1 MPAMMENQE
10 IRVRGA
16 VQGVGFR
23 PAVYRLAMECL
34 LRGEVANDSDGVL
47 IRLSGTSQSIQ
58 NFLARLKQEAPPLAQ
73 IDSISMT
80 KGDDNWDYSGFRIT
94 GSTHLR
100 GSTEVVPDAATCK
113 ACLAEINNSEE
124 RRFQY
129 PFTNCTHCG
138 PRLSIIQGIPYD
150 RETTTMASFDLCEQC
165 KVEYANP
172 LDRRFHAQPIACH
185 ACGPS
190 LILYSAGQTIYPC
203 PATSSPYKQVAAQL
217 SHICTVLKAGEI
229 VAVKGLGG
237 YHLCCD
243 ASNHAAV
250 ETLRERKQ
258 RYAKPFALMT
268 HELAT
273 IKNYCL
279 VSELEKDILSSSI
292 APIVLLEAR
301 QVINPES
308 TILSAA
314 IAPGSR
320 LLGFMLPYTPLHH
333 MICRQFGGPLV
344 MTSGNVSGE
353 PQVID
358 NDEAI
363 ANLSSI
369 ADLVVCHNRAVANRI
384 DDSVVRCVAGKVRI
398 LRRAR
403 GYAPRSIRLP
413 SGFETADGIQ
423 AYGAEL
429 KSTFCLVKQGA
440 AVLSQ
445 HQGDLEDVSTF
456 DDYEHNLALYQR
468 LFEFTPRYLAF
479 DQHPEYISSKLAKND
494 SGANGMPAIRIQHHH
509 AHIACVMAENQLAID
524 HSPVLGVA
532 LDGLGFGDDGTLWGG
547 EFLLA
552 DYRTYQRVAR
562 LKPVA
567 MPGAGQAV
575 KQPWR
580 NAYAHILNSMDWES
594 FQTHYGETALAAC
607 FASHPTATLQ
617 KMMKGALNCPLA
629 SSAGR
634 LFDAVAAA
642 IGIHAEQVQFEGQAA
657 IELEMLVDKDLLS
670 HYLAD
675 DDLSLSY
682 TLIIDIPNIPSS
694 GLPELN
700 AASMWPQ
707 LLDDVRQ
714 GISTTLI
721 STRFHAGLIKG
732 IVAMLLQLRQ
742 SYTFNDVALSG
753 GCMQNAVLL
762 EGLIHSLHK
771 KGLNCLSHSLIPA
784 NDGGIAL
791 GQAAIA
797 AARIIVN
804 DKTTVSDLSHELRF
818 TPKENVCV

>member
-1 MPAMMENQE
+1 MPAKMENQE
-10 IRVRGA
+10 IRVRGT

-23 PAVYRLAMECL
+23 PAVYRLAIECQ
-34 LRGEVANDSDGVL
+34 LRGEVANDSNGVL
-47 IRLSGTSQSIQ
+47 IRLSGTSQGIQ
-58 NFLARLKQEAPPLAQ
+58 NFLSRIKQEAPPLAQ
-73 IDSISMT
+73 IDSISTT
-80 KGDDNWDYSGFRIT
+80 KGDDDWDYSGFRIT
-94 GSTHLR
+94 GSTHLQ
-100 GSTEVVPDAATCK
+100 GSTEVVPDAATCN
-113 ACLAEINNSEE
+113 ACLAEINSAEE
-124 RRFQY
+124 RRSQY

-150 RETTTMASFDLCEQC
+150 REATTMASFDLCEQC
-165 KVEYANP
+165 QAEYANP

-185 ACGPS
+185 VCGPS
-190 LILYSAGQTIYPC
+190 LALYSAGQIISPC
-203 PATSSPYKQVAAQL
+203 PATSSLHEKVAAQL
-217 SHICTVLKAGEI
+217 SHICKALHAGQI
-229 VAVKGLGG
+229 VAIKGLGG
-237 YHLCCD
+237 FHLCCD
-243 ASNHAAV
+243 ACNHAAV

-268 HELAT
+268 HELST

-279 VSELEKDILSSSI
+279 VSELEEGVLNSSV
-292 APIVLLEAR
+292 APIVLLETR
-301 QVINPES
+301 QTINPS
-308 TILSAA
+308 VDALSAA

-333 MICRQFGGPLV
+333 MICRQFGGSLV

-353 PQVID
+353 PQIID
-358 NDEAI
+358 NDEAL
-363 ANLSSI
+363 AGLSSI
-369 ADLVVCHNRAVANRI
+369 ADLIVCHNRMIANRI
-384 DDSVVRCVAGKVRI
+384 DDSVVRCVAGKVRV

-413 SGFETADGIQ
+413 SGFEAADGIL

-440 AVLSQ
+440 AILSQ

-456 DDYEHNLALYQR
+456 DDYEHNLVLYQR

-494 SGANGMPAIRIQHHH
+494 SVDTGMPGIGIQHHH
-509 AHIACVMAENQLAID
+509 AHIASVMAENQLAID
-524 HSPVLGVA
+524 HPPVLGVA
-532 LDGLGFGDDGTLWGG
+532 LDGLGFGDDGKLWGG

-552 DYRTYQRVAR
+552 DYRTYRRVAR

-567 MPGAGQAV
+567 MPGAGHAI

-580 NAYAHILNSMDWES
+580 NAYAHILNSMDWKS
-594 FQTHYGETALAAC
+594 FLAQYGETALAAC
-607 FASHPTATLQ
+607 FASQPIATLQ
-617 KMMKGALNCPLA
+617 AIMKEGINCPLA
-629 SSAGR
+629 SSTGR
-634 LFDAVAAA
+634 LFDAIAAA

-657 IELEMLVDKDLLS
+657 IELEMLVDKELLS
-670 HYLAD
+670 HYLAND
-675 DDLSLSY
+675 EMNLGY
-682 TLIIDIPNIPSS
+682 ALIINTPNTPSS
-694 GLPELN
+694 GLAELN
-700 AASMWPQ
+700 AACMWPQ
-707 LLDDVRQ
+707 LLNDVRQ
-714 GISTTLI
+714 GISNTVI

-742 SYTFNDVALSG
+742 NYTFNDVALSG

-797 AARIIVN
+797 AARVIAS
-804 DKTTVSDLSHELRF
+804 DKTTAPDLSHQLRF
-818 TPKENVCV
+818 TQKENVCV